1 MRRTLLL
8 LLLACLCG
16 PLSAAGDGWAA
27 RHLEYGLEWGY
38 TATFLYSYHFNYLS
52 ESVGARIDSRDA
64 LFSYTS
70 NGHVQGFAGV
80 RFARRFAV
88 DAVVGWAGIYEE
100 RRVYPVTLRGT
111 CFFPGYD
118 RDGWK
123 VFAEGGVCSCASF
136 ADKGVAIV
144 KAGFGR
150 RLMLDR
156 KSALDLSVS
165 LQGVSDHPTGV
176 YDLSRG
182 VSVPKDNLR
191 RSDCNYLALNISI
204 GLCF

>member
-1 MRRTLLL
+1 MRRTLLIL
-8 LLLACLCG
+8 LLSCLCG

-27 RHLEYGLEWGY
+27 RHLEYGVEWGY

-64 LFSYTS
+64 LFSYKS
-70 NGHVQGFAGV
+70 NGHVQAFAGI
-80 RFARRFAV
+80 RFARRFSV
-88 DAVVGWAGIYEE
+88 DAVIGWAGVYEE

-123 VFAEGGVCSCASF
+123 VFAEGGLCSCASL
-136 ADKGVAIV
+136 ADKPVAIA

-150 RLMLDR
+150 RLMLGTR
-156 KSALDLSVS
+156 SALDLSLS
-165 LQGVSDHPTGV
+165 LQGVSDHPIGV
-176 YDLSRG
+176 YDPMRG
-182 VSVPKDNLR
+182 VSVPNDNLR
-191 RSDCNYLALNISI
+191 RSDCDYLSLNFSLAL
-204 GLCF
+204 CF